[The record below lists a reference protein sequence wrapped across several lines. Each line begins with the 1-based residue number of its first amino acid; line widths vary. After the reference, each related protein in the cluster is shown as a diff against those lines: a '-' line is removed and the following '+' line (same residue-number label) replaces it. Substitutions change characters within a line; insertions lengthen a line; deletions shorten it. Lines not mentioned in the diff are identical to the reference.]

1 MRFTRRALGR
11 SRRGRAIRRRD
22 VCHRAAAAPPPPPP
36 SARLRPP
43 RRHRARDEMNFAYSL
58 VTRTKKSDKASLH
71 EFRDVRDVDGESFDF
86 STLRGRVVLV
96 ANVASK

>member
-1 MRFTRRALGR
+1 LPRRATANSESSL
-11 SRRGRAIRRRD
+11 AEFADID
-22 VCHRAAAAPPPPPP
+22 ARAAAAAPPPP

-43 RRHRARDEMNFAYSL
+43 RHHRARDEMNFAFSL

-71 EFRDVRDVDGESFDF
+71 EFRDVRDVDGASFDF
-86 STLRGRVVLV
+86 ATLRGRVVLV